1 MRGAFLTARQIIRL
15 ESLAYPVHERETAFS
30 SGDHHL
36 DVGNI
41 NHLFFIGALLVAASI
56 LMSSLSARLGVPI
69 LVIFLA
75 VGMLAG
81 VDGIGGIVFED
92 YRLAFIISNL
102 ALAVILLDGGMRTRT
117 ATFRV
122 ALKPAFSLA
131 TIGVAITSGLTGL
144 AAAWL
149 FDLPLLQGLL
159 IGAIVGSTDAAVVFN
174 LLNGKGLN
182 ERVGSTLEIE
192 SGSNDPM
199 AMFLTVALIDML
211 LAGRSSF
218 GWDFLLTLVQQFGIG
233 TVLGLV
239 GGWLLLQLINRLSVA
254 DGLYPL
260 LAVAGGLMIF
270 ALSGAIGGSGILAIY
285 VCGLLLGNRP
295 IRNRHGILHMFDG
308 LAWLSQIGM
317 FLVLG
322 LLLTP
327 SELLPIALPALALS
341 LWMILFARPLAVF
354 LSLLPFRS
362 FHLRERLFIS
372 WIGLRGAVPVILAVF
387 PLMAGLEN
395 AQLFFN
401 VAFFIVLVS
410 LLVQGTTLTW
420 AAKKAKVEV
429 PPSPMPVSRTG
440 LQVHT
445 TSQWEMFVYRLSASK
460 WCVGAALRELKMPP
474 GTRIAALFRGK
485 ELLHPSGSTRL
496 KVDDILCVIGHDE
509 DLPALG
515 KLFSQAPKRG
525 QDLRFFGDFILEA
538 DAQLSAITALY
549 GLKLGDVNGEQTI
562 GAFMAEEVGGNPV
575 VGDQIEW
582 NGLTWTVAAMDAGEV
597 RKVGLKFPEG
607 DKPGPQLMF

>member
-1 MRGAFLTARQIIRL
+1 M
-15 ESLAYPVHERETAFS
+15 
-30 SGDHHL
+30 

-69 LVIFLA
+69 LVIFLG

-81 VDGIGGIVFED
+81 VDGVGGIVFED
-92 YRLAFIISNL
+92 YRLAFVISNL

-131 TIGVAITSGLTGL
+131 TLGVAITSGFTGL

-211 LAGRSSF
+211 LAGQTTF
-218 GWDFLLTLVQQFGIG
+218 GWDFLLTLLQQFGIG
-233 TVLGLV
+233 TVLGLA

-354 LSLLPFRS
+354 VSLLPFRS

-410 LLVQGTTLTW
+410 LLLQGTTLAW

-440 LQVHT
+440 LQVHA

-485 ELLHPSGSTRL
+485 NLLHPSGSTRL
-496 KVDDILCVIGHDE
+496 QVDDILCVIGHDE

-549 GLKLGDVNGEQTI
+549 GLKLGDVDGNQTI
-562 GAFMAEEVGGNPV
+562 GNFMAEEVNGNPV

-582 NGLTWTVAAMDAGEV
+582 NGLTWTVAAMEAGEV

-607 DKPGPQLMF
+607 NKPGPQLMF

>member
-1 MRGAFLTARQIIRL
+1 M
-15 ESLAYPVHERETAFS
+15 
-30 SGDHHL
+30 

-56 LMSSLSARLGVPI
+56 LMSSLSAKLGVPI

-81 VDGIGGIVFED
+81 VDGVGGIVFND
-92 YRLAFIISNL
+92 YQLAFVISNL

-131 TIGVAITSGLTGL
+131 TLGVAITSGLTGL

-149 FDLPLLQGLL
+149 FELPLLQGLL

-211 LAGRSSF
+211 LAGQTGFS
-218 GWDFLLTLVQQFGIG
+218 WDFLLKLVQQFGIG
-233 TVLGLV
+233 TLLGLA

-270 ALSGAIGGSGILAIY
+270 ALSSAVGGSGILAIY

-327 SELLPIALPALALS
+327 SDLLPIAVPALALS
-341 LWMILFARPLAVF
+341 LWMILCARPLAVF
-354 LSLLPFRS
+354 VSLLPFRS

-410 LLVQGTTLTW
+410 LLLQGSTLAW

-429 PPSPMPVSRTG
+429 PPSPLPISRTG

-445 TSQWEMFVYRLSASK
+445 TSQWELFIYRLSASN
-460 WCVGAALRELKMPP
+460 GASAPP
-474 GTRIAALFRGK
+474 CA
-485 ELLHPSGSTRL
+485 
-496 KVDDILCVIGHDE
+496 
-509 DLPALG
+509 
-515 KLFSQAPKRG
+515 
-525 QDLRFFGDFILEA
+525 
-538 DAQLSAITALY
+538 
-549 GLKLGDVNGEQTI
+549 N
-562 GAFMAEEVGGNPV
+562 
-575 VGDQIEW
+575 
-582 NGLTWTVAAMDAGEV
+582 
-597 RKVGLKFPEG
+597 
-607 DKPGPQLMF
+607 

>member
-1 MRGAFLTARQIIRL
+1 M
-15 ESLAYPVHERETAFS
+15 
-30 SGDHHL
+30 

-56 LMSSLSARLGVPI
+56 LMSSLSAKLGVPI

-81 VDGIGGIVFED
+81 VDGVGGIVFND
-92 YRLAFIISNL
+92 YQLAFVISNL

-131 TIGVAITSGLTGL
+131 TLGVAITSGLTGL

-149 FDLPLLQGLL
+149 FELPLLQGLL

-211 LAGRSSF
+211 LAGQTGFS
-218 GWDFLLTLVQQFGIG
+218 WDFLLKLVQQFGIG
-233 TVLGLV
+233 TLLGLA

-270 ALSGAIGGSGILAIY
+270 ALSSAVGGSGILAIY

-327 SELLPIALPALALS
+327 SDLLPIAVPALALS
-341 LWMILFARPLAVF
+341 LWMILCARPLAVF
-354 LSLLPFRS
+354 VSLLPFRS

-410 LLVQGTTLTW
+410 LLLQGSTLAW

-429 PPSPMPVSRTG
+429 PPSPLPISRTG

-445 TSQWEMFVYRLSASK
+445 TSQWELFIYRLSASK

-474 GTRIAALFRGK
+474 GTRIAALFRGT

-496 KVDDILCVIGHDE
+496 QVGDILCVIGHEE

-525 QDLRFFGDFILEA
+525 QDLRFFGDFVLEG
-538 DAQLSAITALY
+538 DAELNAVAALY
-549 GLKLGDVNGEQTI
+549 GLKLGEVEGNQPLGRFIAQEIGGEPI
-562 GAFMAEEVGGNPV
+562 
-575 VGDQIEW
+575 VGDQVEW
-582 NGLTWTVAAMDAGEV
+582 QGMTWTVAAMEGNKV
-597 RKVGLKFPEG
+597 RKVGVRFPEG
-607 DKPGPQLMF
+607 ARPGPGLHF

>member
-1 MRGAFLTARQIIRL
+1 M
-15 ESLAYPVHERETAFS
+15 
-30 SGDHHL
+30 

-41 NHLFFIGALLVAASI
+41 NHLFFIGGVLVAASI
-56 LMSSLSARLGVPI
+56 LMSSVSARIGVPI

-92 YRLAFIISNL
+92 YKLAFVISNL
-102 ALAVILLDGGMRTRT
+102 ALAVILLDGGMRTRKS
-117 ATFRV
+117 TFRV
-122 ALKPAFSLA
+122 ALWPSMSLA
-131 TIGVAITSGLTGL
+131 TFGVAVTAGLTGL

-149 FDLPLLQGLL
+149 FDLPLIEGLL

-182 ERVGSTLEIE
+182 ERVGPTLEIE

-199 AMFLTVALIDML
+199 AMFLTVTLIGMIVAGQTSFTWGVLISLVEQFAIGVALGF
-211 LAGRSSF
+211 A
-218 GWDFLLTLVQQFGIG
+218 
-233 TVLGLV
+233 
-239 GGWLLLQLINRLSVA
+239 GGWLLLQLINRISVA

-260 LAVAGGLMIF
+260 LAVAGGIMVY
-270 ALSGAIGGSGILAIY
+270 ALSGEVGGSSIIAVY
-285 VCGLLLGNRP
+285 VCGLMLGNNP

-327 SELLPIALPALALS
+327 SELLPIAVPALLLS
-341 LWMILFARPLAVF
+341 LWMILFARPVSVF
-354 LSLLPFRS
+354 LGLLPFKG
-362 FHLRERLFIS
+362 FNLRERIFIS

-387 PLMAGLEN
+387 PLVAGLDN

-410 LLVQGTTLTW
+410 LLVQGTTLPW
-420 AAKKAKVEV
+420 AARKAKVEV
-429 PPSPMPVSRTG
+429 PPTPSPISRSG

-445 TSQWEMFVYRLSASK
+445 TSQWELFVYHLSSKK
-460 WCVGAALRELKMPP
+460 WCIGAPLRELKMPP
-474 GTRIAALFRGK
+474 GTRIAALFRNRT
-485 ELLHPSGSTRL
+485 LLHPSGSTRL
-496 KVDDILCVIGHDE
+496 LENDILCVIGQEE

-515 KLFSQAPKRG
+515 KLFSQAPERG
-525 QDLRFFGDFILEA
+525 RDMRFFGDFILEG
-538 DAQLSAITALY
+538 DAQLGAVAMLY
-549 GLKLGDVNGEQTI
+549 GLDLGDVDGNQPI
-562 GAFMAEEVGGNPV
+562 GQFISDRISKHTV
-575 VGDQIEW
+575 VGDQVEW
-582 NGLTWTVAAMDAGEV
+582 NGLIWTIAEMEGDEV
-597 RKVGLKFPEG
+597 LKVGLRFPEAE
-607 DKPGPQLMF
+607 KPGPQLML

>member
-1 MRGAFLTARQIIRL
+1 M
-15 ESLAYPVHERETAFS
+15 
-30 SGDHHL
+30 

-69 LVIFLA
+69 LVIFLG

-81 VDGIGGIVFED
+81 VDGVGGIVFED
-92 YRLAFIISNL
+92 YQLAFVISNL

-131 TIGVAITSGLTGL
+131 TLGVAITSGFTGL

-211 LAGRSSF
+211 LAGQTTF
-218 GWDFLLTLVQQFGIG
+218 GWDFLLTLLQQFGIG
-233 TVLGLV
+233 TVLGLA

-354 LSLLPFRS
+354 VSLLPFRS

-410 LLVQGTTLTW
+410 LLLQGSTLAW

-460 WCVGAALRELKMPP
+460 WCLGAALRELKMPP

-485 ELLHPSGSTRL
+485 NLLHPSGSTRL
-496 KVDDILCVIGHDE
+496 QVDDILCVIGHDE

-549 GLKLGDVNGEQTI
+549 GLKLGDVDGNQTI
-562 GAFMAEEVGGNPV
+562 GNFMAEEVGGRPV

-582 NGLTWTVAAMDAGEV
+582 NGLTWTVAAMEAGEV

>member
-1 MRGAFLTARQIIRL
+1 M
-15 ESLAYPVHERETAFS
+15 
-30 SGDHHL
+30 
-36 DVGNI
+36 DVGSI

-69 LVIFLA
+69 LVIFLG

-81 VDGIGGIVFED
+81 VDGVGGIVFED

-102 ALAVILLDGGMRTRT
+102 ALAIILLDGGMRTRT

-131 TIGVAITSGLTGL
+131 TLGVAITSGFTGL

-211 LAGRSSF
+211 LAGQTTF
-218 GWDFLLTLVQQFGIG
+218 GWDFLLTLLQQFGIG
-233 TVLGLV
+233 TALGLA

-354 LSLLPFRS
+354 VSLLPFRS

-410 LLVQGTTLTW
+410 LLLQGSTLAW

-496 KVDDILCVIGHDE
+496 QVDDILCVIGHDE

-515 KLFSQAPKRG
+515 KLFSQAPTRG

-549 GLKLGDVNGEQTI
+549 GLKLGNVNGEQSI
-562 GAFMAEEVGGNPV
+562 GTFMTERVGGRPV

-582 NGLTWTVAAMDAGEV
+582 NGLTWTVAAMEAGEV

>member
-1 MRGAFLTARQIIRL
+1 
-15 ESLAYPVHERETAFS
+15 
-30 SGDHHL
+30 L
-36 DVGNI
+36 DVGNL

-69 LVIFLA
+69 LVLFLG

-81 VDGIGGIVFED
+81 VDGVGGIVFED
-92 YRLAFIISNL
+92 YRLAFVISNL
-102 ALAVILLDGGMRTRT
+102 ALAIILLDGGMRTRT

-131 TIGVAITSGLTGL
+131 TLGVAITSGFTGL

-211 LAGRSSF
+211 LAGQTTF
-218 GWDFLLTLVQQFGIG
+218 GWDFLLTLLQQFGIG
-233 TVLGLV
+233 TVLGLA

-354 LSLLPFRS
+354 VSLLPFRS

-410 LLVQGTTLTW
+410 LLLQGSTLAW

-496 KVDDILCVIGHDE
+496 QVDDILCVIGHDE

-549 GLKLGDVNGEQTI
+549 GLKLGDVDGNQTI
-562 GAFMAEEVGGNPV
+562 GNFMAEEVGGRPV

-582 NGLTWTVAAMDAGEV
+582 NGLTWTVAAMEAGEV

>member
-1 MRGAFLTARQIIRL
+1 M
-15 ESLAYPVHERETAFS
+15 
-30 SGDHHL
+30 

-56 LMSSLSARLGVPI
+56 LMSSLSNRLGVPI

-92 YRLAFIISNL
+92 YQLAFVISNL

-131 TIGVAITSGLTGL
+131 TLGVAITSGLTGL

-211 LAGRSSF
+211 LAGQTTF
-218 GWDFLLTLVQQFGIG
+218 GWNFLLNLLQQFGIG
-233 TVLGLV
+233 TVLGLL
-239 GGWLLLQLINRLSVA
+239 GGWMLLQLINRLSVA

-327 SELLPIALPALALS
+327 SELLPIALPALLLS

-354 LSLLPFRS
+354 VSLLPFRS

-410 LLVQGTTLTW
+410 LLLQGSTLAW

-429 PPSPMPVSRTG
+429 PPAPMPISRTG

-496 KVDDILCVIGHDE
+496 QVNDILCVIGHDE

-538 DAQLSAITALY
+538 DAQLNAIAALY
-549 GLKLGDVNGEQTI
+549 GLKLGEVDGEQTI
-562 GAFMAEEVGGNPV
+562 GDFMAEQVGGRPV
-575 VGDQIEW
+575 VGDQVEW

>member
-1 MRGAFLTARQIIRL
+1 
-15 ESLAYPVHERETAFS
+15 
-30 SGDHHL
+30 L

-56 LMSSLSARLGVPI
+56 LMSSLSNRLGVPI

-92 YRLAFIISNL
+92 YQLAFVISNL

-131 TIGVAITSGLTGL
+131 TLGVAITSGLTGL

-211 LAGRSSF
+211 LAGQTTF
-218 GWDFLLTLVQQFGIG
+218 GWNFLLNLLQQFGIG
-233 TVLGLV
+233 TVLGLL

-327 SELLPIALPALALS
+327 SELLPIALPALLLS

-354 LSLLPFRS
+354 VSLLPFRS

-410 LLVQGTTLTW
+410 LLLQGSTLAW

-429 PPSPMPVSRTG
+429 PPAPMPISRTG

-496 KVDDILCVIGHDE
+496 QVNDILCVIGHDE

-538 DAQLSAITALY
+538 DAQLSAIAALY
-549 GLKLGDVNGEQTI
+549 GLKLGEVDGSLSI
-562 GAFMAEEVGGNPV
+562 GAFMAEQVGGRPV
-575 VGDQIEW
+575 VGDQLQW
-582 NGLTWTVAAMDAGEV
+582 NGLTWTVAAMEAGEV

>member
-1 MRGAFLTARQIIRL
+1 
-15 ESLAYPVHERETAFS
+15 
-30 SGDHHL
+30 L

-56 LMSSLSARLGVPI
+56 LMSSLSNRLGVPI

-81 VDGIGGIVFED
+81 VDGVGGIVFED
-92 YRLAFIISNL
+92 YRLAFVISNL

-131 TIGVAITSGLTGL
+131 TLGVAITSGLTGL

-199 AMFLTVALIDML
+199 AMFLTVALIEML
-211 LAGRSSF
+211 LAGQSTF
-218 GWDFLLTLVQQFGIG
+218 GWDFLLSLLQQFGIG
-233 TVLGLV
+233 TVLGLL

-327 SELLPIALPALALS
+327 SELLPIAIPALLLS

-354 LSLLPFRS
+354 VSLLPFRS

-410 LLVQGTTLTW
+410 LLLQGSTLAW

-496 KVDDILCVIGHDE
+496 QVDDILCVIGHDE

-515 KLFSQAPKRG
+515 KLFSQAPTRG

-538 DAQLSAITALY
+538 DAQLNAIAALY
-549 GLKLGDVNGEQTI
+549 GLKLGEVDGEQTI
-562 GAFMAEEVGGNPV
+562 GDFMAEQVGGRPV
-575 VGDQIEW
+575 VGDQVEW
-582 NGLTWTVAAMDAGEV
+582 NGLTWTVAAMDAGQV

>member
-1 MRGAFLTARQIIRL
+1 MDL
-15 ESLAYPVHERETAFS
+15 
-30 SGDHHL
+30 
-36 DVGNI
+36 GNL

-56 LMSSLSARLGVPI
+56 LMSSLSNRLGVPI

-81 VDGIGGIVFED
+81 VDGVGGIVFGD
-92 YRLAFIISNL
+92 YQLAFVISNL

-131 TIGVAITSGLTGL
+131 TLGVAITSGLTGL

-211 LAGRSSF
+211 LAGRTTF
-218 GWDFLLTLVQQFGIG
+218 GWDFLLTLLQQFGIG
-233 TVLGLV
+233 TLLGLL
-239 GGWLLLQLINRLSVA
+239 GGWLLLQLINRLAVA

-354 LSLLPFRS
+354 VSLAPFRS

-410 LLVQGTTLTW
+410 LLLQGSTLAW

-485 ELLHPSGSTRL
+485 DLLHPSGSTRL
-496 KVDDILCVIGHDE
+496 QVDDILCVIGHDE

-538 DAQLSAITALY
+538 DAQLSDIAALY
-549 GLKLGDVNGEQTI
+549 GLKLGEVAGNQTI
-562 GAFMAEEVGGNPV
+562 GAFMAEQVSGSPV
-575 VGDQIEW
+575 VGDQVEW

>member
-1 MRGAFLTARQIIRL
+1 M
-15 ESLAYPVHERETAFS
+15 
-30 SGDHHL
+30 
-36 DVGNI
+36 DVGSI

-69 LVIFLA
+69 LVIFLG

-81 VDGIGGIVFED
+81 VDGVGGIVFED

-102 ALAVILLDGGMRTRT
+102 ALAIILLDGGMRTRT

-131 TIGVAITSGLTGL
+131 TLGVAITSGFTGL

-211 LAGRSSF
+211 LAGQTTF
-218 GWDFLLTLVQQFGIG
+218 GWDFLLTLLQQFGIG
-233 TVLGLV
+233 TALGLA

-410 LLVQGTTLTW
+410 LLLQGTTLTW

>member
-1 MRGAFLTARQIIRL
+1 M
-15 ESLAYPVHERETAFS
+15 
-30 SGDHHL
+30 
-36 DVGNI
+36 DVGSI

-69 LVIFLA
+69 LVIFLG

-81 VDGIGGIVFED
+81 VDGVGGIVFED

-102 ALAVILLDGGMRTRT
+102 ALAIILLDGGMRTRT

-131 TIGVAITSGLTGL
+131 TLGVAITSGLTGL

-199 AMFLTVALIDML
+199 AMFLTVALIEML
-211 LAGRSSF
+211 LAGQSTF
-218 GWDFLLTLVQQFGIG
+218 GWDFLLSLLQQFGIG
-233 TVLGLV
+233 TVLGLL

-327 SELLPIALPALALS
+327 SELLPIAIPALLLS

-354 LSLLPFRS
+354 VSLLPFRS

-410 LLVQGTTLTW
+410 LLLQGSTLAW

-496 KVDDILCVIGHDE
+496 QVDDILCVIGHDE

-515 KLFSQAPKRG
+515 KLFSQAPTRG

-538 DAQLSAITALY
+538 DAQLNAIAALY
-549 GLKLGDVNGEQTI
+549 GLKLGEVDGEQTI
-562 GAFMAEEVGGNPV
+562 GDFMAEQVGGRPV
-575 VGDQIEW
+575 VGDQVEW
-582 NGLTWTVAAMDAGEV
+582 NGLTWTVAAMETGEV

>member
-1 MRGAFLTARQIIRL
+1 M
-15 ESLAYPVHERETAFS
+15 
-30 SGDHHL
+30 
-36 DVGNI
+36 DVGSI

-69 LVIFLA
+69 LVIFLG

-81 VDGIGGIVFED
+81 VDGVGGIVFED

-102 ALAVILLDGGMRTRT
+102 ALAIILLDGGMRTRT

-131 TIGVAITSGLTGL
+131 TLGVAITSGFTGL

-199 AMFLTVALIDML
+199 AMFLTVALIEML
-211 LAGRSSF
+211 LAGQSTF
-218 GWDFLLTLVQQFGIG
+218 GWDFLLSLLQQFGIG

-410 LLVQGTTLTW
+410 LLLQGSTLAW

-429 PPSPMPVSRTG
+429 PPSPMPVSRIG

-445 TSQWEMFVYRLSASK
+445 TSQWEIFVYRLSASK

-496 KVDDILCVIGHDE
+496 QVDDILCVIGHDE

-515 KLFSQAPKRG
+515 KLFSQAPTRG

>member
-1 MRGAFLTARQIIRL
+1 
-15 ESLAYPVHERETAFS
+15 
-30 SGDHHL
+30 L

-56 LMSSLSARLGVPI
+56 LMSSLSNRLGVPI

-81 VDGIGGIVFED
+81 VDGVGGIVFED
-92 YRLAFIISNL
+92 YRLAFVISNL

-131 TIGVAITSGLTGL
+131 TLGVAITSGLTGL

-199 AMFLTVALIDML
+199 AMFLTVALIEML
-211 LAGRSSF
+211 LAGQSTF
-218 GWDFLLTLVQQFGIG
+218 GWDFLLSLLQQFGIG
-233 TVLGLV
+233 TVLGLL

-327 SELLPIALPALALS
+327 SELLPIAIPALLLS

-354 LSLLPFRS
+354 VSLLPFRS

-410 LLVQGTTLTW
+410 LLLQGSTLAW

-496 KVDDILCVIGHDE
+496 QVDDILCVIGHDE

-515 KLFSQAPKRG
+515 KLFSQAPTRG

-538 DAQLSAITALY
+538 DAQLNAIAALY
-549 GLKLGDVNGEQTI
+549 GLKLGEVDGEQTI
-562 GAFMAEEVGGNPV
+562 GDFMADQVGGRPV
-575 VGDQIEW
+575 VGDQVEW
-582 NGLTWTVAAMDAGEV
+582 NGLTWTVAAMDAGQV

>member
-1 MRGAFLTARQIIRL
+1 
-15 ESLAYPVHERETAFS
+15 
-30 SGDHHL
+30 L

-41 NHLFFIGALLVAASI
+41 NHLFLIGGVLVAASI
-56 LMSSLSARLGVPI
+56 LMSSISARLGVPI

-92 YRLAFIISNL
+92 YRLAFVISNL
-102 ALAVILLDGGMRTRT
+102 ALAVILLDGGMRTRKS
-117 ATFRV
+117 TFRV
-122 ALKPAFSLA
+122 ALWPSMSLA
-131 TIGVAITSGLTGL
+131 TFGVAITAGLTGV

-149 FDLPLLQGLL
+149 FDLRLIEGLL

-174 LLNGKGLN
+174 MLNGKGLN
-182 ERVGSTLEIE
+182 ERVGPTLEIE

-199 AMFLTVALIDML
+199 AMFLTVTLISMI
-211 LAGRSSF
+211 ASGETSF
-218 GWDFLLTLVQQFGIG
+218 TWMVLVSLVQQFAIGIA
-233 TVLGLV
+233 LGLG
-239 GGWLLLQLINRLSVA
+239 GGWLLLKLVNRLAVA

-260 LAVAGGLMIF
+260 LAVAGGIMIY
-270 ALSGAIGGSGILAIY
+270 ALSGAVGGSSIIAVY
-285 VCGLLLGNRP
+285 VCGLMLGNNP

-327 SELLPIALPALALS
+327 SELLPIAIPALLLS
-341 LWMILFARPLAVF
+341 AWMILFARPLSVF
-354 LSLLPFRS
+354 IGLLPFKS
-362 FHLRERLFIS
+362 FNLRERMFIS

-387 PLMAGLEN
+387 PLVAGLDN

-410 LLVQGTTLTW
+410 LLLQGTTLTW

-429 PPSPMPVSRTG
+429 PPSPSPISRTG
-440 LQVHT
+440 LQIHP
-445 TSQWEMFVYRLSASK
+445 TSQWEIFVYRLSASK
-460 WCVGAALRELKMPP
+460 WCVGAALRELNMPE

-485 ELLHPSGSTRL
+485 ALLHPSGSTRL
-496 KVDDILCVIGHDE
+496 QVDDVLCVIGHEE

-515 KLFSQAPKRG
+515 KLFSQAPQRG
-525 QDLRFFGDFILEA
+525 RDMRFFGDFILESEA
-538 DAQLSAITALY
+538 ELSALAALY
-549 GLKLGDVNGEQTI
+549 GLKLGDVDGHQPI
-562 GAFMAEEVGGNPV
+562 GPFIAAKVGGSPV
-575 VGDQIEW
+575 VGDQVEW
-582 NGLTWTVAAMDAGEV
+582 AGLTWTVAAMEGGQV
-597 RKVGLKFPEG
+597 LKVGLKFPDG
-607 DKPGPQLMF
+607 SKPGAAFVL

>member
-1 MRGAFLTARQIIRL
+1 M
-15 ESLAYPVHERETAFS
+15 
-30 SGDHHL
+30 
-36 DVGNI
+36 DVGSI

-69 LVIFLA
+69 LVIFLG

-81 VDGIGGIVFED
+81 VDGVGGIVFED

-102 ALAVILLDGGMRTRT
+102 ALAIILLDGGMRTRT

-131 TIGVAITSGLTGL
+131 TLGVAITSGFTGL

-211 LAGRSSF
+211 LAGQTTF
-218 GWDFLLTLVQQFGIG
+218 GWDFLLTLLQQFGIG
-233 TVLGLV
+233 TVLGLA

-327 SELLPIALPALALS
+327 SELLPIAIPALLLS

-354 LSLLPFRS
+354 VSLLPFRS

-410 LLVQGTTLTW
+410 LLLQGSTLAW

-429 PPSPMPVSRTG
+429 PPSPMPVSRIG

-445 TSQWEMFVYRLSASK
+445 TSQWEIFVYRLSASK

-496 KVDDILCVIGHDE
+496 QVDDILCVIGHDE

-562 GAFMAEEVGGNPV
+562 GAFMAEQVSGNPV
-575 VGDQIEW
+575 VGDQVEW
-582 NGLTWTVAAMDAGEV
+582 NGLTWTVAAMETGEV